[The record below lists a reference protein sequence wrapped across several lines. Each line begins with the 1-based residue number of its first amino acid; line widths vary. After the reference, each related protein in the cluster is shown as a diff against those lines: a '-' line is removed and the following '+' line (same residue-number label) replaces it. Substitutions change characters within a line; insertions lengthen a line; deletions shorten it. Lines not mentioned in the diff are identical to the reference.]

1 MTDII
6 IPHYNTPELLN
17 DCVQSIIRHTKDH
30 SIIIVDNNS
39 DKASHTVLSELGKIE
54 RVRVVRNNRNM
65 GYAYANNQGIKLST
79 AENICFLNSDTV
91 VTPHWLE
98 RLLAIKTKNRTSAIS
113 CMTDYVDD
121 ANQLHAKIP
130 EGTSIDDHA
139 ESLYKAKKDAY
150 EDHHRVIGFCI
161 LMDRASLKVIG
172 DCFDTRFETGGFED
186 DDICYRL
193 REHELR
199 VGIAKGVFI
208 RHVGSQTFK
217 TFTKQKIHDTFIS
230 NREAFQNKWTP
241 QRLKRMKFSRLDIVY
256 VIETNCPCGGVK
268 VVFEHANRLH
278 DRGHNVSIIARQQW
292 TSTDWFG
299 LNVPVTYGGIDSIPA
314 CDIAVATFYTTI
326 PAVMK
331 SQARVKIHLSQ
342 GYEGLYQDAET
353 VKKHY
358 QMAENTICVS
368 KWLQSVI
375 MDKTGKAATYIKNGL
390 DPYVYSFK
398 THNINITRPRVLV
411 VGEELEIKN
420 TRTVLSALSKLKN
433 RIDVVRMF
441 SGKDPLYESYKMPD
455 MTQHEIAAVYDSCDI
470 LVSASKQVEGFG
482 LPPLE
487 AMASGCMVITTD
499 NGGNKEYIKPGHNC
513 LLIDG
518 SEDSIIS
525 AIQKILGNPSLANEL
540 PLQGLETAKQYK
552 WDTAIDNLEE
562 HFMSLADT
570 TSADEFDPP
579 ETIAIYKTFRGDEF
593 LIPSIES
600 IYPYC
605 KKIVL
610 VHCSKS
616 WTGQE
621 GNSCAD
627 AVEEWLKTNDK
638 QKKIISQRA
647 DISDQTEAYEL
658 AWKLANKHKHEWK
671 MMIDTDEV
679 WDNRNIRLLM
689 RRIKNETCG
698 IVRTKTHYYVKS
710 PEFQM
715 WPQCPMTPVVMVRSD
730 IPYTPIRL
738 CTEGAHTVY
747 WDVFYHHFSLV
758 RRTLEECI
766 AKQDACN
773 TAENVDLIKWDK
785 WIKLKW
791 DMMPFSLHDNEQFR
805 KILFADLPETMKTS
819 KLAMELFEKYHVD
832 SDFPEPAIT
841 PEILK
846 KYGLPAD
853 FSQRHPDFKVPSK
866 RNRYKMAV
874 AEVLEATAVE

>member
-6 IPHYNTPELLN
+6 IPHYNTPKLLL
-17 DCVQSIIRHTKDH
+17 DCIHSIEMHTKNY
-30 SIIIVDNNS
+30 SVIIIDNNS
-39 DKASHTVLSELGKIE
+39 DAMSQDILVEIGKMDHI
-54 RVRVVRNNRNM
+54 RIIHNNRNM

-98 RLLAIKTKNRTSAIS
+98 RLHAIKTKNRVSAIS

-121 ANQLHAKIP
+121 ANQLYDKVP

-139 ESLYKAKKDAY
+139 EALYKAKGNAY
-150 EDHHRVIGFCI
+150 QDHHRVIGFCI
-161 LMDRASLKVIG
+161 LMDRRSLKAIG

-193 REHELR
+193 REQEFR

-208 RHVGSQTFK
+208 RHVGSQTFRSLG
-217 TFTKQKIHDTFIS
+217 KQRTHDAFIS
-230 NREAFQNKWTP
+230 NKAAFENKWTP
-241 QRLKRMKFSRLDIVY
+241 QRLKRMKFARLDIVY

-268 VVFEHANRLH
+268 VIFEHVNRLH

-292 TSTDWFG
+292 TSNDWFG
-299 LNVPVTYGGIDSIPA
+299 LKVPIRYGGIDNIPA

-342 GYEGLYQDAET
+342 GYEGLYQDSET

-358 QMAENTICVS
+358 QMADNTICVS

-375 MDKTGKAATYIKNGL
+375 ADKTGKSATYIQNGL

-398 THNINITRPRVLV
+398 THKINITRPRVLV
-411 VGEELEIKN
+411 VGEQLQIKN
-420 TRTVLSALSKLKN
+420 TRTVLSALSKLKDKV
-433 RIDVVRMF
+433 DVVRMF
-441 SGKDPLYESYKMPD
+441 SSKDPLYESHKMPD
-455 MTQHEIAAVYDSCDI
+455 MTQQEIASVYDSCDI
-470 LVSASKQVEGFG
+470 LISASKQVEGFG

-487 AMASGCMVITTD
+487 AMASGCIVITTD

-518 SEDSIIS
+518 SEESIVS
-525 AIQKILGNPSLANEL
+525 AVQKLLNNPSLTNEL
-540 PLQGLETAKQYK
+540 PLVGLETAKQYK

-579 ETIAIYKTFRGDEF
+579 QTIAIYKTFRGDEF

-610 VHCSKS
+610 VHCNKS

-627 AVEEWLKTNDK
+627 VVEEWLKTNDK

-715 WPQCPMTPVVMVRSD
+715 YPQCPMTPVVMVRSD
-730 IPYTPIRL
+730 LKYTPIRL
-738 CTEGAHTVY
+738 CTEPAYTVY

-766 AKQDACN
+766 SKQDACN
-773 TAENVDLIKWDK
+773 TAENVDLIKWDR

-791 DMMPFSLHDNEQFR
+791 NMLPTNMCDGEQFR
-805 KILFADLPETMKTS
+805 KILFSDLPETMKINPLTS
-819 KLAMELFEKYHVD
+819 ELFERYH
-832 SDFPEPAIT
+832 SDDDMSNLNIAAAT
-841 PEILK
+841 LAK
-846 KYGLPAD
+846 HNLPAD
-853 FSQRHPDFKVPSK
+853 FSIRHEKYSVPSM
-866 RNRYKMAV
+866 RNRYKLAIAETLELMANG
-874 AEVLEATAVE
+874 